1 MSTNAVERDG
11 SWVDAIARG
20 RDALGTEEAAF
31 VLRRKPQT
39 LRSWAQLGHMAPV
52 RSIKRGRQREW
63 LVTDI
68 KRFLGVV

>member
-1 MSTNAVERDG
+1 MSANAFDRDG
-11 SWVDAIARG
+11 SWVDDIARG

-39 LRSWAQLGHMAPV
+39 LRGWVQLGHMAPV

-63 LVTDI
+63 LVSDI
-68 KRFLGVV
+68 KRFLGVL